1 MTQSSGR
8 RSQGYHAVLG
18 VSQTASLDEIKT
30 AYRQLARQYHPDLN
44 PGCREAE
51 ERFKEINAAYVD
63 LSSRS
68 PGVKPTYT
76 AHRATSQVPQG
87 SSVKEGDRNA
97 VYELFMNGLGGK
109 RR

>member
-8 RSQGYHAVLG
+8 SSQGYHAVLG

-51 ERFKEINAAYVD
+51 ERFKAVNAAYVD

-68 PGVKPTYT
+68 PGVQPSY
-76 AHRATSQVPQG
+76 AVPRSSANQG
-87 SSVKEGDRNA
+87 DRSSVDRDA
-97 VYELFMNGLGGK
+97 VYDLFMNGLGGK

>member
-8 RSQGYHAVLG
+8 SSQGYHAVLG

-76 AHRATSQVPQG
+76 APR
-87 SSVKEGDRNA
+87 SSVKEGDRSA